1 MRSVNA
7 PRVAHDA
14 TVEIGEGHRARA
26 INLSTG
32 GIFIAA
38 EDPLDLGEQVQLK
51 VNLRDGAAPLDV
63 QAQVLR
69 RADGGVAL
77 RFVELDDVAK
87 RRIQRIVQ
95 KREPT
100 QFGKRDVRIHLPSL
114 SAPLRASARDLTE
127 RGVMIEAELP
137 WLRLGSQV
145 TTELSSDRACDGRVQ
160 WIGLDV
166 TRSGSARLRIFVD
179 LTEERA
185 DGTPVGPPPAIVTAD
200 DALPIGGSDSGPRCA
215 PLGWLWPSLALGGLI
230 ATAILSVALL
240 RKAPT
245 PMLLP
250 TAPPERDVAGGA
262 RAGTHDGAQRNDPRR
277 RALPE
282 TGPRPR
288 APHARRRQLPRRPRS
303 AGRHDAVRAPHRPP
317 PRRAAAKT
325 PAKAVPRK
333 PAHAKKH
340 ARATPRTGIE
350 PTRARR
356 RTSARVRYAASW
368 LMYSSFSARPLR

>member
-14 TVEIGEGHRARA
+14 TVEFGEGHRARA
-26 INLSTG
+26 VNLSTG

-38 EDPLDLGEQVQLK
+38 DESLDPGAQVHLK
-51 VNLRDGAAPLDV
+51 VNLRDGASPLDV
-63 QAQVLR
+63 EAQVLR
-69 RADGGVAL
+69 RADGGMAL
-77 RFVELDDVAK
+77 RFVELDDVGK
-87 RRIQRIVQ
+87 RRIQRLVQ

-185 DGTPVGPPPAIVTAD
+185 DGTPVGPPPAVIAAD
-200 DALPIGGSDSGPRCA
+200 DAMPIGSDAGSPRRSR
-215 PLGWLWPSLALGGLI
+215 LRWLWPSLALGGLL
-230 ATAILSVALL
+230 ATSLLSLALL
-240 RKAPT
+240 KKPAA

-250 TAPPERDVAGGA
+250 TAPPERDAPVA
-262 RAGTHDGAQRNDPRR
+262 H
-277 RALPE
+277 LPSTTKVPAE
-282 TGPRPR
+282 KADSAT
-288 APHARRRQLPRRPRS
+288 AP
-303 AGRHDAVRAPHRPP
+303 AVTPP
-317 PRRAAAKT
+317 SSKPT
-325 PAKAVPRK
+325 KATPRK
-333 PAHAKKH
+333 ASHGKKH
-340 ARATPRTGIE
+340 ARATPRAG
-350 PTRARR
+350 
-356 RTSARVRYAASW
+356 
-368 LMYSSFSARPLR
+368 

>member
-7 PRVAHDA
+7 PRVPHDA
-14 TVEIGEGHRARA
+14 TVEIGHGGKARA
-26 INLSTG
+26 VNLSTG
-32 GIFIAA
+32 GIFISAA
-38 EDPLDLGEQVQLK
+38 EPLDLGAEVHLK
-51 VNLRDGAAPLDV
+51 VNLKDGASPLDV
-63 QAQVLR
+63 NATVLR
-69 RADGGVAL
+69 RADGGMAL
-77 RFVELDDVAK
+77 RFVDLDDMAK
-87 RRIQRIVQ
+87 RRIQRLVQ

-185 DGTPVGPPPAIVTAD
+185 DGTPVGPPPQVIAAD
-200 DALPIGGSDSGPRCA
+200 DAMPIGEPEERRAPR
-215 PLGWLWPSLALGGLI
+215 PLRWLWPSLAVGGFL
-230 ATAILSVALL
+230 ATGVLSLALL
-240 RKAPT
+240 RKPPA

-250 TAPPERDVAGGA
+250 TTPPEIEARAYKAPPTSKV
-262 RAGTHDGAQRNDPRR
+262 PS
-277 RALPE
+277 E
-282 TGPRPR
+282 TGE
-288 APHARRRQLPRRPRS
+288 
-303 AGRHDAVRAPHRPP
+303 
-317 PRRAAAKT
+317 AAAATGETTAVPSAPTRAK
-325 PAKAVPRK
+325 PAKTTPRK

-340 ARATPRTGIE
+340 ARGATPRAG
-350 PTRARR
+350 
-356 RTSARVRYAASW
+356 
-368 LMYSSFSARPLR
+368 

>member
-38 EDPLDLGEQVQLK
+38 DESLDPGAQVHLK
-51 VNLRDGAAPLDV
+51 VNLRDGASPLDV
-63 QAQVLR
+63 DAQVLR
-69 RADGGVAL
+69 SVDGGMAL
-77 RFVELDDVAK
+77 RFVELDDVAR
-87 RRIQRIVQ
+87 RRITRLVQ

-185 DGTPVGPPPAIVTAD
+185 DGTPVGPPPAIVTSAE
-200 DALPIGGSDSGPRCA
+200 DALPLATDGEPMARR
-215 PLGWLWPSLALGGLI
+215 LRWLWPALALSGLV
-230 ATAILSVALL
+230 ATAVLSVALL
-240 RKAPT
+240 RKPPA

-250 TAPPERDVAGGA
+250 TAPPERESPIARAPERTTVPRSNAEAVAMQPSAAATPPATPAATPTVPAPAAAAPPVAG
-262 RAGTHDGAQRNDPRR
+262 P
-277 RALPE
+277 
-282 TGPRPR
+282 
-288 APHARRRQLPRRPRS
+288 
-303 AGRHDAVRAPHRPP
+303 
-317 PRRAAAKT
+317 AAKT
-325 PAKAVPRK
+325 PAKTAPPRK

-340 ARATPRTGIE
+340 ARVMPRAG
-350 PTRARR
+350 
-356 RTSARVRYAASW
+356 
-368 LMYSSFSARPLR
+368 

>member
-7 PRVAHDA
+7 PRIAHDA

-38 EDPLDLGEQVQLK
+38 DEPLDPGAEVHLK
-51 VNLRDGAAPLDV
+51 VNLRDGASPLDV
-63 QAQVLR
+63 DAQVLR
-69 RADGGVAL
+69 SADGGMAL
-77 RFVELDDVAK
+77 RFVALDDVAR
-87 RRIQRIVQ
+87 RRITRLVQ

-185 DGTPVGPPPAIVTAD
+185 DGTPVGPPPAIVMTAE
-200 DALPIGGSDSGPRCA
+200 DALPLETDGATA
-215 PLGWLWPSLALGGLI
+215 PGRRLRWLWPALALGGLI
-230 ATAILSVALL
+230 ATAALSVVLL
-240 RKAPT
+240 RKPPM

-250 TAPPERDVAGGA
+250 TAPPERDTRVA
-262 RAGTHDGAQRNDPRR
+262 RAPDVTTVPLEG
-277 RALPE
+277 RATQPS
-282 TGPRPR
+282 T
-288 APHARRRQLPRRPRS
+288 APTVQVVTTAPTSPAPTSS
-303 AGRHDAVRAPHRPP
+303 APTSSTAAVPSAAPPAAAPP
-317 PRRAAAKT
+317 AKT
-325 PAKAVPRK
+325 PPKAAPRK

-340 ARATPRTGIE
+340 ARVTPRAG
-350 PTRARR
+350 
-356 RTSARVRYAASW
+356 
-368 LMYSSFSARPLR
+368 

>member
-1 MRSVNA
+1 MRSINA

-38 EDPLDLGEQVQLK
+38 EEPLDLGDQVHLK

-63 QAQVLR
+63 EAQVLR
-69 RADGGVAL
+69 RADGGMAL
-77 RFVELDDVAK
+77 RFVELDDVGK
-87 RRIQRIVQ
+87 RRIQRLVQ

-145 TTELSSDRACDGRVQ
+145 TTELSADRACDGRVQ

-185 DGTPVGPPPAIVTAD
+185 DGTPVGPPPSVVAAD
-200 DALPIGGSDSGPRCA
+200 DALPIVDAEPARRA
-215 PLGWLWPSLALGGLI
+215 RRLALGM
-230 ATAILSVALL
+230 A
-240 RKAPT
+240 
-245 PMLLP
+245 
-250 TAPPERDVAGGA
+250 VAGARRALRQRSAVGGAVAEAAGPDAVADGAA
-262 RAGTHDGAQRNDPRR
+262 RARCAGRARR
-277 RALPE
+277 RARPRCRVTRTRPL
-282 TGPRPR
+282 PRPLR
-288 APHARRRQLPRRPRS
+288 TRRRRW
-303 AGRHDAVRAPHRPP
+303 
-317 PRRAAAKT
+317 RRAT
-325 PAKAVPRK
+325 PAPSKPSKARK
-333 PAHAKKH
+333 PARAKKH
-340 ARATPRTGIE
+340 ARITPRAG
-350 PTRARR
+350 
-356 RTSARVRYAASW
+356 
-368 LMYSSFSARPLR
+368 

>member
-38 EDPLDLGEQVQLK
+38 EEPLDLGDQVHLK

-63 QAQVLR
+63 EAQVLR
-69 RADGGVAL
+69 RADGGMAL
-77 RFVELDDVAK
+77 RFVELDDVGK
-87 RRIQRIVQ
+87 RRIQRLVQ

-145 TTELSSDRACDGRVQ
+145 TTELSADRACDGRVQ

-185 DGTPVGPPPAIVTAD
+185 DGTPVGPPPSVVAAD
-200 DALPIGGSDSGPRCA
+200 DALPIVDAEPARARGGWR
-215 PLGWLWPSLALGGLI
+215 WVWPSLALGGLF
-230 ATAILSVALL
+230 ASAVLSVALL
-240 RKAPT
+240 QKPPA

-250 TAPPERDVAGGA
+250 TAPPERDAPVA
-262 RAGTHDGAQRNDPRR
+262 RAPSTTTVPRDKD
-277 RALPE
+277 E
-282 TGPRPR
+282 
-288 APHARRRQLPRRPRS
+288 
-303 AGRHDAVRAPHRPP
+303 
-317 PRRAAAKT
+317 AAASAAPNAAPT
-325 PAKAVPRK
+325 VAPSAPAPSKPSSAPAPSKPSKARK
-333 PAHAKKH
+333 PSRAKKH
-340 ARATPRTGIE
+340 ARITPRAG
-350 PTRARR
+350 
-356 RTSARVRYAASW
+356 
-368 LMYSSFSARPLR
+368 

>member
-14 TVEIGEGHRARA
+14 TVEIGEGLRARA
-26 INLSTG
+26 VNLSTG

-38 EDPLDLGEQVQLK
+38 DEPLDPGEQVHLK
-51 VNLRDGAAPLDV
+51 VNLRDGASPLDV
-63 QAQVLR
+63 DAQVLR
-69 RADGGVAL
+69 SADGGMAL
-77 RFVELDDVAK
+77 RFVELDDVAR
-87 RRIQRIVQ
+87 RRITRLVQ

-145 TTELSSDRACDGRVQ
+145 TTELSADRACDGRVQ

-185 DGTPVGPPPAIVTAD
+185 DGTPVGPPPATVTAGE
-200 DALPIGGSDSGPRCA
+200 DALPLATDGERTGRR
-215 PLGWLWPSLALGGLI
+215 LRWLWPALAMTGFL
-230 ATAILSVALL
+230 ATGTLSVALL
-240 RKAPT
+240 RKPVAPL
-245 PMLLP
+245 LLP
-250 TAPPERDVAGGA
+250 TAPPERDTAFA
-262 RAGTHDGAQRNDPRR
+262 RAPEHTTVPREAAEAALTKATGTAAPTPTP
-277 RALPE
+277 AASAPAVAPSPTSVPAATPSATLP
-282 TGPRPR
+282 
-288 APHARRRQLPRRPRS
+288 
-303 AGRHDAVRAPHRPP
+303 
-317 PRRAAAKT
+317 AAAKPSPKT
-325 PAKAVPRK
+325 APRK

-340 ARATPRTGIE
+340 ARVTPRAG
-350 PTRARR
+350 
-356 RTSARVRYAASW
+356 
-368 LMYSSFSARPLR
+368 

>member
-38 EDPLDLGEQVQLK
+38 DEPLDPGAQVHLK

-63 QAQVLR
+63 EAQVLR
-69 RADGGVAL
+69 HADGGMAL
-77 RFVELDDVAK
+77 RFIELDDVAK
-87 RRIQRIVQ
+87 RRIQRLVQ

-145 TTELSSDRACDGRVQ
+145 TTELSADRACDGRVQ

-185 DGTPVGPPPAIVTAD
+185 DGTPVGPPPPVVAAD
-200 DALPIGGSDSGPRCA
+200 DAMPIGSEEAPRRGGR
-215 PLGWLWPSLALGGLI
+215 LRWIWPSLALAGLI
-230 ATAILSVALL
+230 ACGVLSVALL
-240 RKAPT
+240 RRPPA

-250 TAPPERDVAGGA
+250 SAPPERDAPVARVPSSTSMPA
-262 RAGTHDGAQRNDPRR
+262 DKSDREDTA
-277 RALPE
+277 
-282 TGPRPR
+282 
-288 APHARRRQLPRRPRS
+288 APTT
-303 AGRHDAVRAPHRPP
+303 
-317 PRRAAAKT
+317 T
-325 PAKAVPRK
+325 PAPAKPGKATPRK
-333 PAHAKKH
+333 PARAKKH
-340 ARATPRTGIE
+340 ARATPRAG
-350 PTRARR
+350 
-356 RTSARVRYAASW
+356 
-368 LMYSSFSARPLR
+368 

>member
-7 PRVAHDA
+7 PRVPHDA
-14 TVEIGEGHRARA
+14 TVEIGEGKKARA

-32 GIFIAA
+32 GILISA
-38 EDPLDLGEQVQLK
+38 EQPLDLGSAVHLK
-51 VNLRDGAAPLDV
+51 VNLKDGASPLDV
-63 QAQVLR
+63 NAQVLR

-77 RFVELDDVAK
+77 RFVDLDDVAK
-87 RRIQRIVQ
+87 RRIQRLVQ

-185 DGTPVGPPPAIVTAD
+185 DGTPVGPPPRVI
-200 DALPIGGSDSGPRCA
+200 DANDAVPVGEPEERRAPR
-215 PLGWLWPSLALGGLI
+215 PLRWLWPSLALGGFL
-230 ATAILSVALL
+230 ATGLLSIALL
-240 RKAPT
+240 RKPPAPV
-245 PMLLP
+245 LLP
-250 TAPPERDVAGGA
+250 TAPPEVEA
-262 RAGTHDGAQRNDPRR
+262 RAYKAPPTTKVPS
-277 RALPE
+277 E
-282 TGPRPR
+282 TAEATA
-288 APHARRRQLPRRPRS
+288 APTPTPS
-303 AGRHDAVRAPHRPP
+303 AGPKPA
-317 PRRAAAKT
+317 
-325 PAKAVPRK
+325 PAKPARTSPRK

-340 ARATPRTGIE
+340 ARGGSTPRAG
-350 PTRARR
+350 
-356 RTSARVRYAASW
+356 
-368 LMYSSFSARPLR
+368 